1 MVRAM
6 TTLKPQL
13 VRADTLDLQDHDAP
27 SAKDH
32 SKQPTH
38 PSPYGYGPAAPHQ
51 QQTLRHA
58 EHEAHQQQHT
68 SPRASDDRPNGG
80 FHSDQHFYDDLDDD
94 RDDDHMTSQN
104 GINGNGYH
112 GHDLDDGGAGDSHD
126 EEDMDD
132 DLMDKI
138 SSSPS
143 IEDGK
148 YSLPIWP
155 TRVDSVDLGA
165 SPASPTPTRGGHSS
179 SPFSVTPDHYPLSS
193 THVVH
198 PASHH
203 GEFSYQNIV
212 NTDGYLESDPLG
224 EEYEIPGNQTSMAS
238 DPVATTHFYNIPLS
252 ESQEFRRYLLPT
264 HDPLLDDAIE
274 SYEDDF
280 VYEENEDDWED
291 EASYLPDFASSS
303 DDDTEDFNFSLDER
317 FIDSGWGGECL
328 REIEDI
334 DFEFVYALHTFVA
347 TVEGQANATKG
358 DTMVLLDDSNS
369 YWWLVRV
376 VKDGSIGYLPAE
388 HIETPTERL
397 ARLNK
402 HRNVDLSASM
412 LGDNTEKS
420 KNPLKK
426 AMRRRN
432 AKTVQFTAPTY
443 YEPSDY
449 DYSDE
454 EDEEGDDEPLDGNDD
469 RDDTEPAED
478 QQDLSGTTEARTQEE
493 AVNVTGIQ
501 RMTSNESLKDEVVS
515 SPAKIQQVQAG
526 REQQSDE
533 PMQRSRKGV
542 VRNTDSFYRDETV
555 ETKKISLTPRLLRG
569 DADVAPAEQQDL
581 RQRASLENFDK
592 IVGSDDK
599 SKEKKKEKK
608 GMLSGLFKRK
618 KGSTPEESEKPV
630 EDQRQSPQSKDSL
643 ESLTSRPES
652 GPERKPSKLQK
663 NPPAS
668 PKSSGPDQR
677 APSGEGTLTSQAAG
691 SRPPAAIASA
701 APRSAPAAS
710 TVRKVEPDTTQSEE
724 AKEPQSLGAAQPTV
738 QVNRFPSL
746 TEKRSIFSPITTA
759 LKPSP
764 NTATDGDASVKTI
777 YSKRA
782 KERFALDDSDSE
794 DGKTEYVE
802 EDNRKAVSPISD
814 PQVALSRSDSAMQVS
829 PIEPSDKYDD
839 LKYKRQQ
846 QETIRISPIHDEPAL
861 VESEGTASTSKPS
874 PSTATHTPS
883 TSRSTPTW
891 SDASLRSYMENSQ
904 DIKDLL
910 IIVHDKSNVTPV
922 GPDHPLMHDLFSVER
937 NKLAEMQ
944 AQLDNM
950 LMGWISKKNSSLLSG
965 TI

>member
-1 MVRAM
+1 MS
-6 TTLKPQL
+6 L
-13 VRADTLDLQDHDAP
+13 DTLDLQDHDAP

-32 SKQPTH
+32 TKQPTH

-51 QQTLRHA
+51 QQALRHA
-58 EHEAHQQQHT
+58 EHEAYQQQHT
-68 SPRASDDRPNGG
+68 SPRSSEDRPNGG
-80 FHSDQHFYDDLDDD
+80 FHADQHFYDDLDDD

-104 GINGNGYH
+104 GVNGNGYH
-112 GHDLDDGGAGDSHD
+112 GQDLDDGAGDSHD

-165 SPASPTPTRGGHSS
+165 SPASPTPTRGSHSS
-179 SPFSVTPDHYPLSS
+179 SPFSVTPDHFPLYP
-193 THVVH
+193 THVIH

-203 GEFSYQNIV
+203 GEYSTQNIV
-212 NTDGYLESDPLG
+212 NTDGHLESFTPN
-224 EEYEIPGNQTSMAS
+224 EEYGTSRDPMLMAS
-238 DPVATTHFYNIPLS
+238 DPVATTQYYNIPLS

-291 EASYLPDFASSS
+291 EASYLPDYASSS
-303 DDDTEDFNFSLDER
+303 DDDTEDFTFSLDDR
-317 FIDSGWGGECL
+317 FVDSGWGGECL

-376 VKDGSIGYLPAE
+376 VKDGSIV
-388 HIETPTERL
+388 R
-397 ARLNK
+397 K
-402 HRNVDLSASM
+402 LSASM

-449 DYSDE
+449 EYSDE
-454 EDEEGDDEPLDGNDD
+454 EDEEGDDVPLDGSDD
-469 RDDTEPAED
+469 RDDTESAED
-478 QQDLSGTTEARTQEE
+478 QQDLSGTTEPRSKEE
-493 AVNVTGIQ
+493 TVIANGIQ
-501 RMTSNESLKDEVVS
+501 RMTSNESLKNEVVS
-515 SPAKIQQVQAG
+515 SPTKSQQVQVG
-526 REQQSDE
+526 LEQPSDE

-569 DADVAPAEQQDL
+569 DADAASAEQQQQQHEL
-581 RQRASLENFDK
+581 RQRASLETFDK
-592 IVGSDDK
+592 IVGSDEK
-599 SKEKKKEKK
+599 SKDKKKEKK

-618 KGSTPEESEKPV
+618 KGSTPEESEKLV
-630 EDQRQSPQSKDSL
+630 EEQRQSPQSKDSL
-643 ESLTSRPES
+643 ESLTSRPEA

-663 NPPAS
+663 NPPPVS
-668 PKSSGPDQR
+668 PKASGPDQR
-677 APSGEGTLTSQAAG
+677 APSREGVNTSQAPVAG
-691 SRPPAAIASA
+691 TGLPATAPASA
-701 APRSAPAAS
+701 SALS
-710 TVRKVEPDTTQSEE
+710 TVRKVESEPTPGEGAQEPPSPSQAQS
-724 AKEPQSLGAAQPTV
+724 ATP
-738 QVNRFPSL
+738 VNRFPSL

-759 LKPSP
+759 LKPSS
-764 NTATDGDASVKTI
+764 NTTTDGDGAVKTI

-782 KERFALDDSDSE
+782 KERFALEDSDSE
-794 DGKTEYVE
+794 DEKNAVVE
-802 EDNRKAVSPISD
+802 EDDRKAISPISD
-814 PQVALSRSDSAMQVS
+814 SQAAPSRSDSAMQVS
-829 PIEPSDKYDD
+829 PIEPSDMYDD
-839 LKYKRQQ
+839 LKYQTQQ
-846 QETIRISPIHDEPAL
+846 QQGAIRISPIHDEPAL

-922 GPDHPLMHDLFSVER
+922 GPEHPLMQDLFSAER

-965 TI
+965 AI

>member
-1 MVRAM
+1 M

-32 SKQPTH
+32 TKQPAH

-58 EHEAHQQQHT
+58 EEEAYQQQHT
-68 SPRASDDRPNGG
+68 SPRASEDRANGG
-80 FHSDQHFYDDLDDD
+80 FHSNQHFYDDLDDD
-94 RDDDHMTSQN
+94 RDGDHMNPQN

-112 GHDLDDGGAGDSHD
+112 GQDLDDGGAGDSHD
-126 EEDMDD
+126 EDDMDD

-148 YSLPIWP
+148 YSLPAWP
-155 TRVDSVDLGA
+155 SRVDSVDLGA
-165 SPASPTPTRGGHSS
+165 SPASPTPTRGSCSSS
-179 SPFSVTPDHYPLSS
+179 SPFYSSPAHFPLRP
-193 THVVH
+193 TQLFH

-203 GEFSYQNIV
+203 GEYEQDQDAA
-212 NTDGYLESDPLG
+212 NTEHDFDGSPRHETPPANLPLAPETG
-224 EEYEIPGNQTSMAS
+224 
-238 DPVATTHFYNIPLS
+238 TTMHYYNIPLS
-252 ESQEFRRYLLPT
+252 ESQEFRRYLLPIN
-264 HDPLLDDAIE
+264 DPLLDDAVE

-280 VYEENEDDWED
+280 IYEETDDDWED
-291 EASYLPDFASSS
+291 EDSYLPDPDSSS
-303 DDDTEDFNFSLDER
+303 DDDTEIFQFCSNER
-317 FIDSGWGGECL
+317 LIDSGWGGECL

-432 AKTVQFTAPTY
+432 AKTVQFSAPTY
-443 YEPSDY
+443 YEPSEY

-454 EDEEGDDEPLDGNDD
+454 EEEEGEESALEGGENGDDADV
-469 RDDTEPAED
+469 AED
-478 QQDLSGTTEARTQEE
+478 QQDVSSTITESRNTEE
-493 AVNVTGIQ
+493 AVAVNGIQ
-501 RMTSNESLKDEVVS
+501 RMTSNDSLKNEVS
-515 SPAKIQQVQAG
+515 SSPTKIQQVQDG
-526 REQQSDE
+526 LEQHSEE
-533 PMQRSRKGV
+533 PVQRSRKGV
-542 VRNTDSFYRDETV
+542 VRNTDSFFRDDTV

-569 DADVAPAEQQDL
+569 DSDTGASAEPQEV
-581 RQRASLENFDK
+581 RQRPSLETFDK

-599 SKEKKKEKK
+599 SKDKKKEKK

-618 KGSTPEESEKPV
+618 KGATPEENEKVV
-630 EDQRQSPQSKDSL
+630 EEPRPQSKDSL
-643 ESLTSRPES
+643 ESLSSRLET

-663 NPPAS
+663 APPQAS
-668 PKSSGPDQR
+668 SKTSPSDQR
-677 APSGEGTLTSQAAG
+677 APSREGPNAPQTAT
-691 SRPPAAIASA
+691 PPA
-701 APRSAPAAS
+701 PTGPAPAPP
-710 TVRKVEPDTTQSEE
+710 TVRKVESDTVEAENPQESAALQAQS
-724 AKEPQSLGAAQPTV
+724 TT

-759 LKPSP
+759 LKSSSSAEKVSDSSTKP
-764 NTATDGDASVKTI
+764 I

-782 KERFALDDSDSE
+782 KERFAIDDSDSE
-794 DGKTEYVE
+794 DEKTIIA
-802 EDNRKAVSPISD
+802 EDRDQDRRAVSPILDSHAA
-814 PQVALSRSDSAMQVS
+814 PLRSDSAMQVS
-829 PIEPSDKYDD
+829 PIEPSDKFNEFQYQP
-839 LKYKRQQ
+839 QQ
-846 QETIRISPIHDEPAL
+846 AGALRVSPIPNETNPAG
-861 VESEGTASTSKPS
+861 SEGTASTSKPS

-904 DIKDLL
+904 DIRDLL
-910 IIVHDKSNVTPV
+910 IIVHDKSNMTPV
-922 GPDHPLMHDLFSVER
+922 GPDHPLMHNLFSDER
-937 NKLAEMQ
+937 NRLTEMQ
-944 AQLDNM
+944 SQLDNM
-950 LMGWISKKNSSLLSG
+950 LMGWISKKNSSLLSA
-965 TI
+965 TT

>member
-1 MVRAM
+1 MS
-6 TTLKPQL
+6 L
-13 VRADTLDLQDHDAP
+13 DTLDLQDHDAP

-32 SKQPTH
+32 TKQPTH

-51 QQTLRHA
+51 QQALRHA
-58 EHEAHQQQHT
+58 EHEAYQQQHT
-68 SPRASDDRPNGG
+68 SPRSSEDRPNGG
-80 FHSDQHFYDDLDDD
+80 FHADQHFYDDLDDD

-104 GINGNGYH
+104 GVNGNGYH
-112 GHDLDDGGAGDSHD
+112 GQDLDDGAGDSHD

-143 IEDGK
+143 IED
-148 YSLPIWP
+148 
-155 TRVDSVDLGA
+155 
-165 SPASPTPTRGGHSS
+165 
-179 SPFSVTPDHYPLSS
+179 
-193 THVVH
+193 
-198 PASHH
+198 
-203 GEFSYQNIV
+203 
-212 NTDGYLESDPLG
+212 
-224 EEYEIPGNQTSMAS
+224 
-238 DPVATTHFYNIPLS
+238 
-252 ESQEFRRYLLPT
+252 
-264 HDPLLDDAIE
+264 
-274 SYEDDF
+274 
-280 VYEENEDDWED
+280 
-291 EASYLPDFASSS
+291 
-303 DDDTEDFNFSLDER
+303 
-317 FIDSGWGGECL
+317 
-328 REIEDI
+328 EDI

-449 DYSDE
+449 EYSDE
-454 EDEEGDDEPLDGNDD
+454 EDEEGDDVPLDGSDD
-469 RDDTEPAED
+469 RDDTESAED
-478 QQDLSGTTEARTQEE
+478 QQDLSGTTEPRSKEE
-493 AVNVTGIQ
+493 TVIANGIQ
-501 RMTSNESLKDEVVS
+501 RMTSNESLKNEVVS
-515 SPAKIQQVQAG
+515 SPTKSQQVQVG
-526 REQQSDE
+526 LEQPSDE

-569 DADVAPAEQQDL
+569 DADAASAEQQQQQHEL
-581 RQRASLENFDK
+581 RQRASLETFDK
-592 IVGSDDK
+592 IVGSDEK
-599 SKEKKKEKK
+599 SKDKKKEKK

-618 KGSTPEESEKPV
+618 KGSTPEESEKLV
-630 EDQRQSPQSKDSL
+630 EEQRQSPQSKDSL
-643 ESLTSRPES
+643 ESLTSRPEA

-663 NPPAS
+663 NPPPVS
-668 PKSSGPDQR
+668 PKASGPDQR
-677 APSGEGTLTSQAAG
+677 APSREGVNTSQAPVAG
-691 SRPPAAIASA
+691 TGLPATAPASA
-701 APRSAPAAS
+701 SALS
-710 TVRKVEPDTTQSEE
+710 TVRKVESEPTPGEGAQEPPSPSQAQS
-724 AKEPQSLGAAQPTV
+724 ATP
-738 QVNRFPSL
+738 VNRFPSL

-759 LKPSP
+759 LKPSS
-764 NTATDGDASVKTI
+764 NTTTDGDGAVKTI

-782 KERFALDDSDSE
+782 KERFALEDSDSE
-794 DGKTEYVE
+794 DEKNAVVE
-802 EDNRKAVSPISD
+802 EDDRKAISPISD
-814 PQVALSRSDSAMQVS
+814 SQAAPSRSDSAMQVS
-829 PIEPSDKYDD
+829 PIEPSDMYDD
-839 LKYKRQQ
+839 LKYQTQQ
-846 QETIRISPIHDEPAL
+846 QQGAIRISPIHDEPAL

-922 GPDHPLMHDLFSVER
+922 GPEHPLMQDLFSAER

-965 TI
+965 AI